1 MLGAEAAPGL
11 PHGLEL
17 LACVAALALGV
28 AVLALSR
35 VSALATRH
43 EGHEKAVEQI
53 SRRLEEIRENGMQ
66 QKELLHLLIKGHVDA
81 RRD

>member
-1 MLGAEAAPGL
+1 MLGAETAPGL

-17 LACVAALALGV
+17 LVCVAALGV

-35 VSALATRH
+35 VSALATRQ

-53 SRRLEEIRENGMQ
+53 SRRLEEIRENGMRQ
-66 QKELLHLLIKGHVDA
+66 EKLLHLLINGHVNA